1 MCTSFLADTPPKQ
14 ALSTVFAPPQD
25 NGSDTTEPHTRPQ
38 VYIGDA
44 LPEEPSEIVAARPAP
59 TIARPKHGDA
69 GCSHGTFLHAAS
81 RAATLRDSLHVP
93 GPSQSPRVDEP
104 HPASI
109 ASTRSAVAGSAR
121 KCVAQVV
128 RDSAGVSDGN
138 HRKLAEDTLNGN
150 DVQDRFLVVKLV
162 YNT

>member
-1 MCTSFLADTPPKQ
+1 MRGVHMEPFSTRLRAPQPLEIHYMSRDHPK
-14 ALSTVFAPPQD
+14 A
-25 NGSDTTEPHTRPQ
+25 
-38 VYIGDA
+38 
-44 LPEEPSEIVAARPAP
+44 
-59 TIARPKHGDA
+59 
-69 GCSHGTFLHAAS
+69 
-81 RAATLRDSLHVP
+81 
-93 GPSQSPRVDEP
+93 QSPRVDEP

-128 RDSAGVSDGN
+128 RDSAGVTDGN

>member
-14 ALSTVFAPPQD
+14 ALGTVFALPQD
-25 NGSDTTEPHTRPQ
+25 NGSDATEPHIRLK

-69 GCSHGTFLHAAS
+69 GCSHGTFLLAAS
-81 RAATLRDSLHVP
+81 RAATLRYSLYVP

-109 ASTRSAVAGSAR
+109 ASTRSAVAAGGSAR

-128 RDSAGVSDGN
+128 LDSAGVSDGN

-162 YNT
+162 